1 MVNVPKRRG
10 SCPRVWTP
18 MESGDG
24 LLVRIHTATHW
35 FEAALIERLVA
46 LALRHGNGLIEIT
59 RRANLQLRGVRP
71 EALSAL
77 QQELVTLGLA
87 PASAWGERRFVLH
100 TTPWL
105 GLDPA
110 CAALGPVLRQLED
123 WLDDPARSCA
133 LHPKLAIALS
143 GPRNELAG
151 LGADLS
157 IALDPIRPAHARI
170 SIAIAPHQQHPL
182 GTCALTQVGDWVGA
196 WIQRLA
202 EAPSGDAE
210 TWQAQRMHEWVARHG
225 RAALEPHLPSSLE
238 PSLARTS
245 FERSVSEPEGPSSWL
260 GFHHAATPW
269 FGAMLPFGAGDPDQW
284 RALAALCARF
294 GRGTLRSHPGR
305 GLLLRGVDAASRDA
319 LGEELARLGLIVHPD
334 DPLTRTVACAGAPAC
349 SSAHGETR
357 TLARELSQ
365 LATTRLT
372 RGAILHVAGC
382 EKSCAHSGPAA
393 ITLVHTSTGPRL
405 GFDCDTARA
414 AQAPVHSPSELRA
427 ALSASALKCATPAP
441 DEAVE
446 PDPDDPAP

>member
-1 MVNVPKRRG
+1 
-10 SCPRVWTP
+10 

-24 LLVRIHTATHW
+24 LLVRIHAATHW
-35 FEAALIERLVA
+35 FDVALIEQLVA

-59 RRANLQLRGVRP
+59 RRANLQLRGVRA
-71 EALSAL
+71 EGLSAL
-77 QQELVTLGLA
+77 QQALVTLGLA
-87 PASAWGERRFVLH
+87 PPSVWGERRFVLH

-170 SIAIAPHQQHPL
+170 SIAVAPHRQHAL
-182 GTCALTQVGDWVGA
+182 GTCPLAQVGDWVGA

-202 EAPSGDAE
+202 ETPSGETE

-225 RAALEPHLPSSLE
+225 LAALEPHLPSALE
-238 PSLARTS
+238 PSLARVS
-245 FERSVSEPEGPSSWL
+245 LERASEPEGPSSWL
-260 GFHHAATPW
+260 GFHHAAARW
-269 FGAMLPFGAGDPDQW
+269 FGVMLPLGAGDPEQW

-294 GRGTLRSHPGR
+294 GHGALRTHPGR
-305 GLLLRGVDAASRDA
+305 GLLLRGVDAANRDA
-319 LGEELARLGLIVHPD
+319 LGEELARVGLIVHPE
-334 DPLTRTVACAGAPAC
+334 DPLTRAVACAGAPAC
-349 SSAHGETR
+349 ASAHGETR
-357 TLARELSQ
+357 KLARELSQ
-365 LATTRLT
+365 LAAPRLA
-372 RGAILHVAGC
+372 RGATLHVSGC

-393 ITLVHTSTGPRL
+393 MTLVHTPAGPRL
-405 GFDCDTARA
+405 GFDCDTTRA
-414 AQAPVHSPSELRA
+414 AQAPVYSPGALRA
-427 ALSASALKCATPAP
+427 ALSASALECATPAP
-441 DEAVE
+441 DEAVK
-446 PDPDDPAP
+446 PDPHDPAP